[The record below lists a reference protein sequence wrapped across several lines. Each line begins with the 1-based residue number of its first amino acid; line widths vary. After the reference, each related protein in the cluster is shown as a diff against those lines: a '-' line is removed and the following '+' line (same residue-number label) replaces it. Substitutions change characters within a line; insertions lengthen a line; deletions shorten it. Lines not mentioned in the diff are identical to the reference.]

1 MTVPKGSSFDD
12 LAREAAE
19 RLARARDLG
28 EQLVLLPD
36 ERHGR
41 AAEGE
46 ARPVRGKGRAMSQMR
61 EWLAAQGYR
70 LPEQVLAELAG
81 LTSPVP
87 VVEGVM
93 AEVER
98 VLAWAYDGAEVP
110 PGGLKRPSAARR
122 LELFESLM
130 AIRLRAA
137 DALMPYGAPKATP
150 EGPAVQVNP
159 IVVVGAPS
167 QIPAAP
173 VQAAIEG
180 RARPVPRGRTLPPP
194 MPWEIQENQQ
204 LAEAPA
210 ASSDGGIRT
219 DEASH

>member
-1 MTVPKGSSFDD
+1 MPKGSSFDD

-19 RLARARDLG
+19 RLERARALG

-98 VLAWAYDGAEVP
+98 VLAWAYDGAEIP
-110 PGGLKRPSAARR
+110 QGGLKRPSAARR

-137 DALMPYGAPKATP
+137 DALMPYGAPKAAP
-150 EGPAVQVNP
+150 DGPPVQVNP

-167 QIPAAP
+167 QVAASAVP
-173 VQAAIEG
+173 PAIEG
-180 RARPVPRGRTLPPP
+180 HAQPVPRGRIAPPP
-194 MPWEIQENQQ
+194 MPGEFVENQR
-204 LAEAPA
+204 LADGPRGQ
-210 ASSDGGIRT
+210 SDGGIRT